1 MEKTRDAIECLA
13 ILSLLL
19 FSSFLLPPTMTPTSA
34 QGVAGSSSVVPQVNY
49 VVVIVMEN
57 HPLNTSSCC
66 GGANGILGNIAA
78 PYITQLAR
86 DYGLAGN
93 YSAVTPG
100 SLGDY
105 LSIVG
110 GSSFS
115 NMPCV
120 GNESPPT
127 TCSTTAPNLI
137 DRIEA
142 SGRTWKAYMEDY
154 TGGCHGTNVG
164 AYDYWHNPFP
174 YFTDIQNSTARC
186 SKIVSANPGHSGL
199 PDNQFISNLNST
211 TTASNFMWLT
221 PNEVNNMHG
230 YYSQPPSISAG
241 NNYLSQLIPL
251 ILKTS
256 IFATQSAALLLVW
269 DEPTTCSVPQ
279 VPVTTCPIPAI
290 WLGPA
295 AKRSYVS
302 ISRYNHYS
310 ALATIETLW
319 NLPPL
324 TTNDSNATPMLEF
337 FTSSFQLALYN
348 SGDISVVEGGSAYA
362 TITLKQ
368 ILGGSISNAS
378 ISLSCSLVP
387 SRISCVFSPASFSCN
402 SVCLSTLKVS
412 TRSDTPTTSSFITVT
427 AASGSSTNST
437 TLAINVLP
445 PLQQGD
451 DVNGDCNTDIS
462 DLIIV
467 SGNFGKRITSGVDPR
482 SDLNLDG
489 EVDVGDLVMI
499 AANIGRTCS

>member
-1 MEKTRDAIECLA
+1 MLLWRKPEMRLNVWT
-13 ILSLLL
+13 ILGLL
-19 FSSFLLPPTMTPTSA
+19 FLSGFLLPPAMTPTSLH
-34 QGVAGSSSVVPQVNY
+34 GVAGSSSVVPHVNY
-49 VVVIVMEN
+49 IAVIMMEN

-66 GGANGILGNIAA
+66 GGANGVLGNIAA

-86 DYGLAGN
+86 DYALAGN
-93 YSAVTPG
+93 YSTVTPG

-105 LSIVG
+105 LSIIG
-110 GSSFS
+110 ASSFS
-115 NMPCV
+115 NVPCV

-127 TCSTTAPNLI
+127 TCYTTAPNLV

-142 SGRTWKAYMEDY
+142 SGLSWKAYMEDY

-174 YFTDIQNSTARC
+174 YFADIQNSTARC

-199 PDNQFISNLNST
+199 PDNQFISDLNST

-230 YYSQPPSISAG
+230 YNSQPPSISAG

-279 VPVTTCPIPAI
+279 VPITTCPIPAI

-302 ISRYNHYS
+302 MSRYSHYS

-324 TTNDSNATPMLEF
+324 TTNDSNATPMLGF
-337 FTSSFQLALYN
+337 FTPSFKFSLSN

-362 TITLKQ
+362 TITLRQ
-368 ILGGSISNAS
+368 LTGTPQSNAS
-378 ISLSCSLVP
+378 ITMSCTVVP
-387 SRISCVFSPASFSCN
+387 SNATCHFSPATFSCTNICLTSLKITTRSHTPTN
-402 SVCLSTLKVS
+402 SSYMTITASSGPTTNSTSFTLKVL
-412 TRSDTPTTSSFITVT
+412 TPF
-427 AASGSSTNST
+427 
-437 TLAINVLP
+437 
-445 PLQQGD
+445 QQRG
-451 DVNGDCNTDIS
+451 DVNGDCDTDI
-462 DLIIV
+462 
-467 SGNFGKRITSGVDPR
+467 
-482 SDLNLDG
+482 LD
-489 EVDVGDLVMI
+489 
-499 AANIGRTCS
+499 